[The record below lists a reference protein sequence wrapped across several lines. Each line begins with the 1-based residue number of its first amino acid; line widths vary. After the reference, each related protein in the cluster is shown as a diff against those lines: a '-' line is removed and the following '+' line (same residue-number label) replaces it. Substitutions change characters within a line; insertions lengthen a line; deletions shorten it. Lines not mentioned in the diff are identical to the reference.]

1 MVVIISDASIKNNV
15 VSSITHIHSFNSLLK
30 KMLYHAISIMSTE
43 AELFALR
50 CEINQV
56 VQISSSLYI
65 IVITVAL
72 HMVQNFFDLS
82 IHPYQLQTIVIS
94 KDLQNFF
101 NVKLKNFIEFWDYSS
116 NKNWYLHAQVDKKTK
131 RFNLILLYLRKIL

>member
-1 MVVIISDASIKNNV
+1 
-15 VSSITHIHSFNSLLK
+15 
-30 KMLYHAISIMSTE
+30 MLYHAISIMSTE

-56 VQISSSLYI
+56 VQIPSSSYI

-72 HMVQNFFDLS
+72 HMVQNFFDSS
-82 IHPYQLQTIVIS
+82 IHLYQLQTIVIS

-101 NVKLKNFIEFWDYSS
+101 NVKLENFIEFWDYPS

-131 RFNLILLYLRKIL
+131 IFNLILLYLRKIL